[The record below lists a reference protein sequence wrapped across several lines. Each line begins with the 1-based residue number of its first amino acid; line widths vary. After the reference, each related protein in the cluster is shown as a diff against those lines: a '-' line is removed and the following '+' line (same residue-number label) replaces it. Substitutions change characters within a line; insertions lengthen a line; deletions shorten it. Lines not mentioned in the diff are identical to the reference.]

1 MEGKLEWMMNTVISN
16 KIPEAYGDATELW
29 LKE

>member
-1 MEGKLEWMMNTVISN
+1 MEGKLDWMMGTVVSQ
-16 KIPEAYGDATELW
+16 KIPEAFGEATELW